1 MNAFLRG
8 WFHIR
13 RAPFQSL
20 AALLVTTSGFLI
32 ISAFAFLMISFSTII
47 SYFESRPEIIGFLKD
62 DFEQTQVDQL
72 VGRLRA
78 IDGVRQVRFVS
89 KEEALKI
96 YRQDFSDNPLL
107 LEMVTADILPASV
120 EIAADNPVVLK
131 KAADELNKSSD
142 LFLEVVYQKDV
153 VEKLQQ
159 LTQVVKGV
167 GLGAAAFYALISLL
181 VVMVVVGMNIALKRN
196 EIEVLRLLG
205 ASGFYIYLPF
215 LIEGVLFGLLGA
227 LIGWGVISA
236 VAYHFAPSLAP
247 FFGDIPFYPQS
258 FWPFLQVLL
267 VEGLAGIL
275 IGSISSFLAVRR
287 HFKSDV

>member
-1 MNAFLRG
+1 MNVFLRS

-47 SYFESRPEIIGFLKD
+47 SYFESRPEIIAFLKD
-62 DFEQTQVDQL
+62 NFEQTQVDQL
-72 VGRLRA
+72 VSRLKA
-78 IDGVRQVRFVS
+78 IDGVREVRFVS
-89 KEEALKI
+89 KEEALRI

-131 KAADELNKSSD
+131 KAADELNNSSD
-142 LFLEVVYQKDV
+142 LFLEIVYQKDV

-159 LTQVVKGV
+159 LTQVVKTV
-167 GLGAAAFYALISLL
+167 GLGAASFYALISLL
-181 VVMVVVGMNIALKRN
+181 VIMVVVGMNIALKKS

-205 ASGFYIYLPF
+205 ASGFYIYFPF
-215 LIEGVLFGLLGA
+215 LMEGVFFGLLGA
-227 LIGWGVISA
+227 LVGWGIISI
-236 VAYHFAPSLAP
+236 VAYHFSSHLKP

-258 FWPFLQVLL
+258 FWPFVQILL
-267 VEGLAGIL
+267 LESLAGIL